1 MPKHT
6 VRQLARLS
14 GVSVRTLHHY
24 DRIGLLKPASVGG
37 NGYRYYGESEL
48 LRLQQILL
56 HRELG
61 MPLAEIGPLLAA
73 EAEDRIT
80 QLRRHRELLASRA
93 ERYRELVS
101 TIDQTLA
108 SLEGGSIMEPAA
120 LYRGFSAE
128 KQAAYEDWLI
138 ERHGEPMRRDIE
150 GSRRNLAAGS
160 PGDLQARLRELSALE
175 SALAALCREQVSP
188 ADARLDPLLRR
199 HCDWVA
205 SMWGKPCPPAAYAGL
220 AELYE
225 THPDFRSRYE
235 ALAPGFAD
243 FLPRAMRSWAA
254 QAA

>member
-120 LYRGFSAE
+120 LYQGFSAE

-138 ERHGEPMRRDIE
+138 ERHGESMRRDIE
-150 GSRRNLAAGS
+150 VSRRHLAAGS

-188 ADARLDPLLRR
+188 ADARLVPLLRR

>member
-24 DRIGLLKPASVGG
+24 DRIGLLKPASVGA
-37 NGYRYYGESEL
+37 NGYRYYGEPEL

-80 QLRRHRELLASRA
+80 QLRRHRELLAERA
-93 ERYRELVS
+93 DRHRELIS

-108 SLEGGSIMEPAA
+108 SLEGGITVEPAS
-120 LYRGFSAE
+120 LYQGFSAE
-128 KQAAYEDWLI
+128 KQAEYENWLI
-138 ERHGEPMRRDIE
+138 ERHGEPMQNDIE
-150 GSRRNLAAGS
+150 ASRRHLAAGS
-160 PGDLQARLRELSALE
+160 PRDLRDRLHELSGLE
-175 SALAALCREQVSP
+175 EALAALCRERVSP
-188 ADARLDPLLRR
+188 TDTRLAPLLRR
-199 HCDWVA
+199 HCEWVA

-220 AELYE
+220 ADLYE
-225 THPDFRSRYE
+225 THPDFRSRYD

-243 FLPRAMRSWAA
+243 FLPRAMRSWVA

>member
-1 MPKHT
+1 
-6 VRQLARLS
+6 
-14 GVSVRTLHHY
+14 VRTLHHY
-24 DRIGLLKPASVGG
+24 DRIGLLKPARVGR
-37 NGYRYYGESEL
+37 NGYRYYGEVEL

-61 MPLAEIGPLLAA
+61 LPLTEIGPLLAA
-73 EAEDRIT
+73 GSEGRIT
-80 QLRRHRELLASRA
+80 QLRRHRGVLAERA
-93 ERYRELVS
+93 ERYRELIS

-108 SLEGGSIMEPAA
+108 SLEGLHVMEPEA
-120 LYRGFSAE
+120 LYQGFSTE
-128 KQAAYEDWLI
+128 KQAAYEEWLI
-138 ERHGEPMRRDIE
+138 GRNGPPMREEIE
-150 GSRRNLAAGS
+150 ASRRHLAAAP
-160 PGDLQARLRELSALE
+160 PGELRTRLQALPPIEA
-175 SALAALCREQVSP
+175 ALAELCREGLSP
-188 ADARLDPLLRR
+188 ADSRLAPLLRQ

-225 THPDFRSRYE
+225 THPDFRSRYD